1 MDTTR
6 TRRRTWLWVGALL
19 LLVAGTAQAVPITFD
34 FTFQDPNSTAKAVG
48 LVTFEANLLPN
59 PEMCTEGSGFDLPN
73 PAVLALQVTVSG
85 ASSGNGTFGLTD
97 FNRIAWCTNRP
108 GLDLCA
114 ELVGQSTWNDP
125 WGTPSDGDG
134 GDFNL
139 FGFIPEDPDPPTL
152 QPPYGE
158 WYFTLCA
165 DGGQAECM
173 LLTSM
178 LARECVV
185 VHRGVPAPV
194 LDLKGF
200 VGVILAMLAVGAVAL
215 RRRA

>member
-1 MDTTR
+1 MGTTT
-6 TRRRTWLWVGALL
+6 TRRRTWLWISALL
-19 LLVAGTAQAVPITFD
+19 LLLAGTAQAVPVTFD
-34 FTFQDPNSTAKAVG
+34 FTFQDPNSTAQAVG
-48 LVTFEANLLPN
+48 FVTFQANLLPN
-59 PEMCTEGSGFDLPN
+59 PAGCLEGSDFNLPN

-85 ASSGNGTFGLTD
+85 ATSGNGTFDLTD
-97 FNRIAWCTNRP
+97 FERIAWCTN
-108 GLDLCA
+108 GAKLDLCT
-114 ELVGQSTWNDP
+114 ELVGQPTRNDP

-139 FGFIPEDPDPPTL
+139 FAAAPQAPE
-152 QPPYGE
+152 GE

-165 DGGQAECM
+165 DDGSAECM
-173 LLTSM
+173 ELTSM

-185 VHRGVPAPV
+185 VSERVPVPA

-200 VGVILAMLAVGAVAL
+200 VGVILTMLAVGAAAL